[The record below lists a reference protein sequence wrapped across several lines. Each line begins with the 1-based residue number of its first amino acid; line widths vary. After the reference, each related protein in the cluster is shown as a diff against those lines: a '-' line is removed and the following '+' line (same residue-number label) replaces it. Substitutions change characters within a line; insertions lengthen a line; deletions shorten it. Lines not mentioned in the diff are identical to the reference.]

1 MRTTRVV
8 LAPDVGVKPVEATLS
23 AAVRKSPLTRRRDFL
38 ARQMIFDVIGDPR
51 R

>member
-1 MRTTRVV
+1 VV
-8 LAPDVGVKPVEATLS
+8 LAPDVGVKPVEATRS
-23 AAVRKSPLTRRRDFL
+23 ATVRKSPLTRRRDFL